1 MSETPSLPCLTGL
14 QRSRGFAVA
23 AIVVFAFLMSQD
35 SLRAQNLLSNPDFD
49 APDGL
54 SGWILHTGTWQLG
67 ADSGSCTTSGTIDGT
82 SAISGSSHYF
92 YVVPDQCIAVDPSAT
107 PELYLAAM
115 YRTTANVFAR
125 LYLQFF
131 SDGACAT
138 PIGWS
143 SSVFGSTSANWNRIG
158 DFLPLNPN
166 AGSVSFHADNNPET
180 VGEPQFTVQ
189 WDRFY
194 LGVEPQL
201 LLEDFEFEGGSACRW
216 SSVVGGI

>member
-1 MSETPSLPCLTGL
+1 MYEIRNPIRLRLPLFRRAFVL
-14 QRSRGFAVA
+14 SAAVLLGA
-23 AIVVFAFLMSQD
+23 LASA
-35 SLRAQNLLSNPDFD
+35 RAGGAQNLLANPDFD
-49 APDGL
+49 TPDGL
-54 SGWILHTGTWQLG
+54 SGWSLQTGTWQLG
-67 ADSGSCTTSGTIDGT
+67 ADSGSCTTSGAIDGT
-82 SAISGSSHYF
+82 SAISGSSQYF
-92 YVVPDQCIAVDPSAT
+92 YVIPDQCIAVDPSVT

-143 SSVFGSTSANWNRIG
+143 SSVFGSTSATWNRIG

-166 AGSVSFHADNNPET
+166 AGSVKFHADNNPAT
-180 VGEPQFTVQ
+180 VGEPQFTAQ

-216 SSVVGGI
+216 SSVVGGV

>member
-1 MSETPSLPCLTGL
+1 MYATCNRICLRRPL
-14 QRSRGFAVA
+14 FRRALVLCAAVLLAVLA
-23 AIVVFAFLMSQD
+23 AP
-35 SLRAQNLLSNPDFD
+35 RPGGAQNLLANPDFD
-49 APDGL
+49 TPDGL
-54 SGWILHTGTWQLG
+54 SGWILQAGTWQSG
-67 ADSGSCTTSGTIDGT
+67 ADSGSCTTSGAIDGT
-82 SAISGSSHYF
+82 SAISGSSQYF

-166 AGSVSFHADNNPET
+166 AGSVSFHADNNPAN
-180 VGEPQFTVQ
+180 VDEPQFTVQ